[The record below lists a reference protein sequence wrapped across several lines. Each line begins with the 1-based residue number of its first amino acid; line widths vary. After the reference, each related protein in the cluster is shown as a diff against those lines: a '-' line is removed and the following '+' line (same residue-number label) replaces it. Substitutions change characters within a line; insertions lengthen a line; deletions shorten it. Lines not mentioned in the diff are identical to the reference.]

1 MNSTIDASAAA
12 PAVRTWGLSWPLIVF
27 VSTIVALIAY
37 QPNLML
43 RDADTYWHLAAGRW
57 ILEHASVPTLDP
69 FSHSMPG
76 APWTAFEWL
85 SELVMLGVYRLGGW
99 AGLAA
104 LAACSF
110 ALVLALLMRFLLA
123 RMEPVHALLF
133 TVLAGSMLSTH
144 LLARPH
150 VMAWLLLAL
159 WISTLV
165 DAAEARRSPPWWLL
179 GLMVLWANMH
189 GSFVLGLL
197 LGAGMALDAV
207 LAHPRGMRMAV
218 ARSWGLFVALSVG
231 AGILTPSGWQ
241 ALWHTVYIM
250 TMMEFALANIG
261 EFRSPN
267 FQQPSSLELWLL
279 LLLALAL
286 SGRVRLPWLRTV
298 LVFGL
303 IHLALKHQRNISVLG
318 LVVPFL
324 MATPF
329 ARHWYATG
337 SPNRDA
343 QSLDRWFLSLAAPA
357 RPISIAVCAC
367 ATALFA
373 ATSMHLR
380 PPAPASMITPK
391 PAIDAAMAAGAK
403 GAVLNEYSFG
413 GFLIYE
419 GIPVFVD
426 GRGDMYG
433 DAFLEKLVGA
443 LKLKERKQFLEFLN
457 EHGFGWTLLAPG
469 TSAIAVLDD
478 LPGWRR
484 VYEDDTAVV
493 HVRVDTGLPR

>member
-12 PAVRTWGLSWPLIVF
+12 PAVRTWGLSWPLIVWVF
-27 VSTIVALIAY
+27 TIVALIAY

-76 APWTAFEWL
+76 VPWTAFEWL

-150 VMAWLLLAL
+150 AMAWLLLAL
-159 WISTLV
+159 WISALV
-165 DAAEARRSPPWWLL
+165 DAAEARRRPPWWLL

-207 LAHPRGMRMAV
+207 LAHPRGMRMAP
-218 ARSWGLFVALSVG
+218 ARSWGVFVALSAG
-231 AGILTPSGWQ
+231 AAMLTPSGWQ
-241 ALWHTVYIM
+241 VLWHAIYLMRMKV
-250 TMMEFALANIG
+250 ALAHIG
-261 EFRSPN
+261 EWLSPN
-267 FQQPSSLELWLL
+267 FQQASSLELWLL
-279 LLLALAL
+279 LVLALAF
-286 SGRVRLPWLRTV
+286 SGRVRLPWLRMV
-298 LVFGL
+298 LVLGL
-303 IHLALKHQRNISVLG
+303 IHLALKHQRHIAVLG
-318 LVVPFL
+318 LVAPFL

-337 SPNRDA
+337 TPNRDA

-357 RPISIAVCAC
+357 RPMAIAVCAC

-373 ATSMHLR
+373 AVSMHLR
-380 PPAPASMITPK
+380 PPAPAPVITPK
-391 PAIDAAMAAGAK
+391 AAIDAAMAAGAK
-403 GAVLNEYSFG
+403 GTVLNEYSFG

-419 GIPVFVD
+419 GIPVFID
-426 GRGDMYG
+426 GRADMYG
-433 DAFLEKLVGA
+433 DAFLEKLVDA
-443 LKLKERKQFLEFLN
+443 LRLKERKQFLEILN
-457 EHGFGWTLLAPG
+457 EYRFGWSLLAPG

-484 VYEDDTAVV
+484 VYEDETAVV
-493 HVRVDTGLPR
+493 HVHVDAALR